1 MVVGLPVVLT
11 LPSYASRLAD
21 QRVLVLLSM
30 ACVAA
35 GFTGLL
41 IAPVGGSWAWAA
53 LIGVGQNAAFP
64 LAQIMI
70 QLRSPSVR
78 VTAGLSTMAQSVGY
92 LIAAIGPL
100 GMGALH
106 DLTDSWTPAVVVLL
120 VLLVPQTVV
129 GLGAARDRNV
139 ADAG

>member
-21 QRVLVLLSM
+21 QRLLVVLCMS
-30 ACVAA
+30 CVAL

-41 IAPVGGSWAWAA
+41 IAPVGGAWVWAV

-78 VTAGLSTMAQSVGY
+78 ATAGLSTMAQSVGY

-106 DLTDSWTPAVVVLL
+106 DLTNSWTPAVAVLL
-120 VLLVPQTVV
+120 ALLVPQVV
-129 GLGAARDRNV
+129 FGLGAGRDRHV